1 MLVRALLSAFMGTAA
16 MTLSSTVEMDARGRD
31 PSTAPGRAA
40 NKLLGLV
47 GVPELKGPPLHV
59 LSDVTHWLY
68 ETAWAVAFWLLVDA
82 AGLSLTAAGPLILLI
97 MWGTAQV
104 QLPLLGM
111 APPTWRWETTE
122 VLIDLWHH
130 VVHTAATVGGWVRR
144 GGSLRCTGSACS
156 GAVR

>member
-59 LSDVTHWLY
+59 LSDVTHWVYGTVWGL
-68 ETAWAVAFWLLVDA
+68 AFWLLVDV
-82 AGLSLTAAGPLILLI
+82 AGLSLTAVGPLFFLI
-97 MWGTAQV
+97 VWGTAQV
-104 QLPLLGM
+104 QLPLLGI
-111 APPTWRWETTE
+111 APPSWRWGTTE

-130 VVHTAATVGGWVRR
+130 VVYAAATVGGWVLV
-144 GGSLRCTGSACS
+144 GVA
-156 GAVR
+156 GA